1 MKEVS
6 LQIDLI
12 SNRSSLALRRLTKKF
27 SKQTI
32 DGAASRSAAREN
44 ENKRTTTPRRRA
56 KLSKKR
62 RADRLLFLVFLRVSE
77 CLCVC
82 VSVV

>member
-56 KLSKKR
+56 KLSEKR